1 LQEDE
6 LHARQS
12 ASYNK
17 NEEMNIHTDYSL
29 FRILNGFTQPG
40 ANCKAVNI
48 FRDRNTAWFSTCD
61 RHLV

>member
-48 FRDRNTAWFSTCD
+48 FRDRNTA
-61 RHLV
+61 